1 MNPLFIYLLVS
12 LIASLAIMPYYIKKL
27 TENGYTVNDYYKKDK
42 PMVATNGGLLI
53 IFVSLVILSIGSYI
67 PEFDPITFRIAM
79 ILTLF
84 AFTGMLDDMVN
95 IGRPMKMFLPY
106 LFSFPLAGT
115 FSTSTVIIPIIG
127 ILDFGILF
135 GVFVVPVYIM
145 VSANL
150 VNMHSGF
157 NGLAAGTSSLILL
170 TLLTKSVIIGQTSD
184 VIAIA
189 CITGA
194 TLGFLW
200 YNRYPSRIFLG
211 NTGALT
217 VGSAI
222 GLIIVVQGFFVSG
235 FVMLIPHVVNF
246 LMYVFWRLRRFPVA
260 KFGEIRDDGTLEVPN
275 PLTLK
280 WVLPYYFNI
289 TEKRTTQAMLLLTL
303 LFCVIGFF
311 VPF

>member
-1 MNPLFIYLLVS
+1 MIPLFIYLLVS
-12 LIASLAIMPYYIKKL
+12 LIVTLLVMPQYIRKL
-27 TENGYTVNDYYKKDK
+27 TENGFAVHDYYKKGK

-67 PEFDPITFRIAM
+67 SEFDPITFRIAM

-84 AFTGMLDDMVN
+84 ALTGILDDMVN

-115 FSTSTVIIPIIG
+115 FSTSTVMIPIIG

-135 GVFVVPVYIM
+135 GVFVVPIYIM

-157 NGLAAGTSSLILL
+157 NGLAAGTSSIILL
-170 TLLTKSVIIGQTSD
+170 TLLAKSITINQTNE

-189 CITGA
+189 CVTGA

-211 NTGALT
+211 NIGALT
-217 VGSAI
+217 LGSSI
-222 GLIIVVQGFFVSG
+222 GIIIVVQGFFVSG
-235 FVMLIPHVVNF
+235 FIMLLPHIVNF
-246 LMYVFWRLRRFPVA
+246 LMYVYWRLRRFPTA
-260 KFGEIRDDGTLEVPN
+260 KFGKIRDDGTIEVPN

-280 WVLPYYFNI
+280 WVLPYYRNT
-289 TEKRTTQAMLLLTL
+289 TERSTTQVMLLLTL
-303 LFCVIGFF
+303 IFCVIGIF